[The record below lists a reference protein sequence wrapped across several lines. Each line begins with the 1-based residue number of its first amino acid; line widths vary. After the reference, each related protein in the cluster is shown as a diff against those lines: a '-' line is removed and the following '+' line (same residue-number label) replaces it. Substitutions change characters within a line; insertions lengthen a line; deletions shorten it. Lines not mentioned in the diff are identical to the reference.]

1 MKVIT
6 MSKLNKRQELM
17 VQSYTAF
24 KGAARGMV
32 IMFEQNLQGYWG
44 EDSRDSQWL
53 GFFVN
58 LVGDTP
64 RLQKDIISLIPRYT
78 GCTVSRDNGVFIV
91 ENKKDLTKK
100 QKEDYRKKVADLV
113 TAEWAT
119 IQDIDKPIKED
130 QDKKPVD
137 HTKKYKSAAKLCLI
151 DGLTPQQLLTMLE
164 EVAIEL
170 AAEEEK
176 AAIDEA
182 RALEVEAIKLEAN
195 IQATQEAVAVH

>member
-1 MKVIT
+1 M
-6 MSKLNKRQELM
+6 
-17 VQSYTAF
+17 
-24 KGAARGMV
+24 
-32 IMFEQNLQGYWG
+32 
-44 EDSRDSQWL
+44 
-53 GFFVN
+53 
-58 LVGDTP
+58 GDTP

-91 ENKKDLTKK
+91 ENNKDLTKK

-137 HTKKYKSAAKLCLI
+137 HTKKYKSAAKLCLL

>member
-1 MKVIT
+1 
-6 MSKLNKRQELM
+6 MSKYNKRQEAM
-17 VQSYTAF
+17 IKSYAAF

-32 IMFEQNLQGYWG
+32 TLFESQLQGYWG

-53 GFFVN
+53 AFFVN
-58 LVGDTP
+58 MVGDTP

-78 GCTVSRDNGVFIV
+78 GCTVRRDQGVFVV
-91 ENKKDLTKK
+91 ENNKDLTKQ
-100 QKEDYRKKVADLV
+100 QKETYRKKVADLV

-119 IQDIDKPIKED
+119 IQDIDKPVKDE

-151 DGLTPQQLLTMLE
+151 DGLTPQQLLAMLE

-176 AAIDEA
+176 AIIDEA
-182 RALEVEAIKLEAN
+182 RALEVEAVKLEAN
-195 IQATQEAVAVH
+195 IKATQEAVH